1 MDAFP
6 PHVDDD
12 GDMEPIPDIDAQHSE
27 LMEFL
32 LHNDEMRKTAKH
44 SLKAGLYAGGG
55 ALAGALCLGP
65 LGGLLG
71 GVCGSIVGYVQ
82 SDPYD
87 GVLKQMTVLDP
98 YKKDRLMRDVR
109 GVLTKAGATAVQF
122 QTADAFRGA
131 LLELA
136 QRREV
141 RDQVWKACVAAVR

>member
-1 MDAFP
+1 MDAYAG
-6 PHVDDD
+6 DDD
-12 GDMEPIPDIDAQHSE
+12 LEPIPDIDVQHSE

-32 LHNDEMRKTAKH
+32 LHNDNMRKTAKN

-98 YKKDRLMRDVR
+98 YKKERLMRDVR
-109 GVLTKAGATAVQF
+109 AVLTTAGATAIQL

-131 LLELA
+131 LVELA

-141 RDQVWKACVAAVR
+141 RDKVWKACLAAVR

>member
-6 PHVDDD
+6 HGDD
-12 GDMEPIPDIDAQHSE
+12 GDDVEPIPDIDAQHSE
-27 LMEFL
+27 LVEFL
-32 LHNDEMRKTAKH
+32 LHSAEMRKTAKN

-87 GVLKQMTVLDP
+87 GVLSQVTALDP
-98 YKKDRLMRDVR
+98 YKKERLVADVR
-109 GVLTKAGATAVQF
+109 GVLAKAGVAAVQF

-131 LLELA
+131 LVEMA

-141 RDQVWKACVAAVR
+141 RDQVWKACVAAVK

>member
-1 MDAFP
+1 MDAYAG
-6 PHVDDD
+6 DDD
-12 GDMEPIPDIDAQHSE
+12 SE

-32 LHNDEMRKTAKH
+32 LHNDNMRKTAKN

-98 YKKDRLMRDVR
+98 YKKERLMRDVR
-109 GVLTKAGATAVQF
+109 AVLTTAGATAI
-122 QTADAFRGA
+122 
-131 LLELA
+131 

-141 RDQVWKACVAAVR
+141 RDKVWKACLAAVR